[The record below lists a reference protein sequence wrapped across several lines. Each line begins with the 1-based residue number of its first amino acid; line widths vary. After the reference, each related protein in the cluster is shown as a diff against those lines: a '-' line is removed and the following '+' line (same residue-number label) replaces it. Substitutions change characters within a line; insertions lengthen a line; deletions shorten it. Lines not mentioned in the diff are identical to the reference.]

1 MASSISDFSAH
12 RKNYSYCYVYGTSN
26 VGHWEIKTQQIFVI
40 GVLIPM
46 DYEDYYYEFRSRYYD
61 ACSEVNNYENRAN
74 ELRSQRQRKIIYI
87 NQLKSDLKR
96 HQKLLKEHH
105 ETKQEITIKPFD
117 NDGNLVDYN
126 VRADEI
132 TNDFFNEVKA
142 SDTAPYTQNQKNGGM
157 IRGKGK
163 DGFLG
168 GTILGPLKGYTT
180 RNGITR
186 SILDDMNLIG
196 GN

>member
-1 MASSISDFSAH
+1 MI
-12 RKNYSYCYVYGTSN
+12 
-26 VGHWEIKTQQIFVI
+26 E
-40 GVLIPM
+40 VLIPM
-46 DYEDYYYEFRSRYYD
+46 DYEDYYYESRSRYYD

-74 ELRSQRQRKIIYI
+74 ELRSQGQRKIIYI

-96 HQKLLKEHH
+96 HQKLLKEHP

-126 VRADEI
+126 VRSDEI
-132 TNDFFNEVKA
+132 TNDFFYEAKA

-168 GTILGPLKGYTT
+168 GTILGPLKEYMT

-186 SILDDMNLIG
+186 SILDDMKLIG

>member
-1 MASSISDFSAH
+1 
-12 RKNYSYCYVYGTSN
+12 
-26 VGHWEIKTQQIFVI
+26 
-40 GVLIPM
+40 M
-46 DYEDYYYEFRSRYYD
+46 DHENYYYESRSRYYD

-96 HQKLLKEHH
+96 YQKLLKEHP

-132 TNDFFNEVKA
+132 TNDFFYEVKA
-142 SDTAPYTQNQKNGGM
+142 SDTAPYTQNQ
-157 IRGKGK
+157 
-163 DGFLG
+163 
-168 GTILGPLKGYTT
+168 
-180 RNGITR
+180 
-186 SILDDMNLIG
+186 
-196 GN
+196 

>member
-1 MASSISDFSAH
+1 M
-12 RKNYSYCYVYGTSN
+12 
-26 VGHWEIKTQQIFVI
+26 
-40 GVLIPM
+40 
-46 DYEDYYYEFRSRYYD
+46 
-61 ACSEVNNYENRAN
+61 
-74 ELRSQRQRKIIYI
+74 
-87 NQLKSDLKR
+87 
-96 HQKLLKEHH
+96 LKEHH
-105 ETKQEITIKPFD
+105 ETKQKITIKPFY

-132 TNDFFNEVKA
+132 TNDFFYEVKA
-142 SDTAPYTQNQKNGGM
+142 SDTAPYTQNQKIGGM

-168 GTILGPLKGYTT
+168 GTILGHLKGYTT

-186 SILDDMNLIG
+186 SILDDMKLIG

>member
-1 MASSISDFSAH
+1 MLLLESFEIELTDEPTTVYNFQVEDFHTYHVGECGVWVHNACTREQLAKNSSDGKKA
-12 RKNYSYCYVYGTSN
+12 
-26 VGHWEIKTQQIFVI
+26 Q
-40 GVLIPM
+40 
-46 DYEDYYYEFRSRYYD
+46 
-61 ACSEVNNYENRAN
+61 
-74 ELRSQRQRKIIYI
+74 EL
-87 NQLKSDLKR
+87 R
-96 HQKLLKEHH
+96 HQKLLKEHP

-126 VRADEI
+126 VRVDEI

-142 SDTAPYTQNQKNGGM
+142 SDTAPYTQNQKNGYKLLQRIGGM

-168 GTILGPLKGYTT
+168 GTKLGPLKGYTT

-186 SILDDMNLIG
+186 SILDDMKLIG

>member
-1 MASSISDFSAH
+1 M
-12 RKNYSYCYVYGTSN
+12 
-26 VGHWEIKTQQIFVI
+26 
-40 GVLIPM
+40 
-46 DYEDYYYEFRSRYYD
+46 
-61 ACSEVNNYENRAN
+61 
-74 ELRSQRQRKIIYI
+74 
-87 NQLKSDLKR
+87 
-96 HQKLLKEHH
+96 LKEHH
-105 ETKQEITIKPFD
+105 ETKQEIIIKPFD
-117 NDGNLVDYN
+117 NDGNLLDYN

-132 TNDFFNEVKA
+132 TNDFFYEVKA

-157 IRGKGK
+157 ISGKGK

-186 SILDDMNLIG
+186 SILDDMKLIG

>member
-1 MASSISDFSAH
+1 M
-12 RKNYSYCYVYGTSN
+12 
-26 VGHWEIKTQQIFVI
+26 I

-46 DYEDYYYEFRSRYYD
+46 DYEDYYYESRSRYCD
-61 ACSEVNNYENRAN
+61 ACSEVNSYENRAN

-96 HQKLLKEHH
+96 HQKLLKEHP

-117 NDGNLVDYN
+117 NDSNLVDYN

-132 TNDFFNEVKA
+132 TNDFFYEVKA
-142 SDTAPYTQNQKNGGM
+142 SDTAPYTPNQKNGGM

-168 GTILGPLKGYTT
+168 GTMLGPLKGYTT

-186 SILDDMNLIG
+186 SILDDMKLIE

>member
-1 MASSISDFSAH
+1 M
-12 RKNYSYCYVYGTSN
+12 
-26 VGHWEIKTQQIFVI
+26 I

-46 DYEDYYYEFRSRYYD
+46 DYEDYYYESRSRYYD

-74 ELRSQRQRKIIYI
+74 ELRSQRQRKIKYI

-132 TNDFFNEVKA
+132 INDFFYEVKA
-142 SDTAPYTQNQKNGGM
+142 SDTAPYTPNQKNGGM

-168 GTILGPLKGYTT
+168 GTMLGPLKGYTT

-186 SILDDMNLIG
+186 SILDDMKLIE

>member
-1 MASSISDFSAH
+1 M
-12 RKNYSYCYVYGTSN
+12 
-26 VGHWEIKTQQIFVI
+26 
-40 GVLIPM
+40 
-46 DYEDYYYEFRSRYYD
+46 
-61 ACSEVNNYENRAN
+61 
-74 ELRSQRQRKIIYI
+74 
-87 NQLKSDLKR
+87 
-96 HQKLLKEHH
+96 LKEHH
-105 ETKQEITIKPFD
+105 ETEQEITIKPFD

-142 SDTAPYTQNQKNGGM
+142 SDTAPNTQNKKNGGM

>member
-1 MASSISDFSAH
+1 M
-12 RKNYSYCYVYGTSN
+12 
-26 VGHWEIKTQQIFVI
+26 I

-46 DYEDYYYEFRSRYYD
+46 DYEDYYYESRSRYYD
-61 ACSEVNNYENRAN
+61 ACSEVNSYENRAN

-96 HQKLLKEHH
+96 HQKLLKEHP

-117 NDGNLVDYN
+117 NDSNLVDYN

-132 TNDFFNEVKA
+132 TNDFFYEVKA
-142 SDTAPYTQNQKNGGM
+142 SDTAPYTQNQKIGGM

-168 GTILGPLKGYTT
+168 GTILGHLKGYTT

-186 SILDDMNLIG
+186 SILDDMKLIG